1 MKSISIQAVVTI
13 NRTLDV
19 NVTLEE
25 LAEVLNEGSNNPPN
39 LESLSKEQLNELIL
53 ENLWLLDNECSFG
66 GVGWD
71 YHDETFD
78 NYIVDTKVVD
88 LEKV

>member
-25 LAEVLNEGSNNPPN
+25 LASVLNEGSNNPPN

-66 GVGWD
+66 GV
-71 YHDETFD
+71 
-78 NYIVDTKVVD
+78 
-88 LEKV
+88 